1 MEPAIAFANAAAG
14 HPVRR
19 GFPPPA
25 IIVPPRIGDDIRLFL
40 MTYAAGFVVIYGL
53 IA

>member
-1 MEPAIAFANAAAG
+1 MEPAIAFANDAAG
-14 HPVRR
+14 HSIRR

-25 IIVPPRIGDDIRLFL
+25 IIPPSRLGSDIRLFL
-40 MTYAAGFVVIYGL
+40 MTYVAGFVLIYGL

>member
-1 MEPAIAFANAAAG
+1 MEPAIALATDIAG

-25 IIVPPRIGDDIRLFL
+25 IVEARRIGDDIRLFL

>member
-1 MEPAIAFANAAAG
+1 METAIAFANDAAR

-25 IIVPPRIGDDIRLFL
+25 IYVPPRLGNDLRLFL
-40 MTYAAGFVVIYGL
+40 MTYVAGFVVIYGL